1 MTELSEQIFNYCRYL
16 VVLLCSDGSELLLQ
30 ENSAAS
36 RAPGR
41 TSNTRKEVIV
51 PVESSPSEAPAA
63 AACGPLVVLIGV
75 LFVLQ

>member
-1 MTELSEQIFNYCRYL
+1 MTELSEQIFNYFRYL

-63 AACGPLVVLIGV
+63 ACGPFVVLTGV